1 MDYVV
6 CIYCLMN
13 TFTSL
18 VWKEYEQ
25 SNQQQNSYTR
35 LYVRDVGGITYMCA
49 TYFLTVEC
57 LIVYMYKEPG
67 EASRITL
74 FHPYDVSYREP
85 TEYISKTI
93 SPYTNYHCLKNVITP
108 TSSCVFKY
116 LMVVSV

>member
-74 FHPYDVSYREP
+74 FHPYVVSHREP

-93 SPYTNYHCLKNVITP
+93 SPYTNYLCLKNVITP